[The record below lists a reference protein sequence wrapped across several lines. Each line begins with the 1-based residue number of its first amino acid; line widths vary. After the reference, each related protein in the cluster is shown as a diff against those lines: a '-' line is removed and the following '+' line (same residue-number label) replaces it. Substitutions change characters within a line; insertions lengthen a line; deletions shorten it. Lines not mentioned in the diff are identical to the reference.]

1 MGCVRANGEGGNREK
16 ETGIEME
23 REGGSETKE
32 RWTKREDSKP
42 RGVAGGASMVRRGE
56 EEEEERGGIK

>member
-16 ETGIEME
+16 EIGIEME

-42 RGVAGGASMVRRGE
+42 RGVAGGLWLGGERRRRRG
-56 EEEEERGGIK
+56 G

>member
-16 ETGIEME
+16 EIGIEME

-42 RGVAGGASMVRRGE
+42 RGVAGGLW
-56 EEEEERGGIK
+56 